1 MSTTAP
7 DPVASPVLDEVV
19 AARKPWGG
27 RIEKGQ
33 ILRITDLEG
42 QQAVDFLCYDAADP
56 NERYSATNTIKVQ
69 GRIFI
74 EQGTVLYSD
83 TGLALMTVVAD
94 TVGRH
99 DTIYGCCSN
108 PNNLLRY
115 GVRTTESCYSN
126 FETILATFGLGRS
139 AIVSNINFFMCVPV
153 EADGCAGVATIERQP
168 GSYVELRAERDV
180 IAVLSNCPQ
189 MHNPCNGYNPTP
201 IRVSIFRTPD
211 IIRTTANT

>member
-1 MSTTAP
+1 MSAPAP
-7 DPVASPVLDEVV
+7 DPTAAPVLDEIV
-19 AARKPWGG
+19 AARQPWGG
-27 RIEKGQ
+27 RVHKGQ
-33 ILRITDLEG
+33 VLRITDLEG

-56 NERYSATNTIKVQ
+56 AERYSATNTIKVQ

-83 TGLALMTVVAD
+83 TGRALMTVVAD

-115 GVRTTESCYSN
+115 GVHTAESCYSN
-126 FETILATFGLGRS
+126 FETILARFGLDRS
-139 AIVSNINFFMCVPV
+139 AIVSNVNFFMCVPV
-153 EADGCAGVATIERQP
+153 EPDGRAGVATSELQP
-168 GSYVELRAERDV
+168 GSYVELRAEREV

-201 IRVSIFRTPD
+201 IRVTIFP
-211 IIRTTANT
+211 APGSAA

>member
-1 MSTTAP
+1 MSTPSSNPAATP
-7 DPVASPVLDEVV
+7 ILDQVV
-19 AARKPWGG
+19 APRTPWGG
-27 RIEKGQ
+27 RILQGQ
-33 ILRITDLEG
+33 TLRITDLEG

-56 NERYSATNTIKVQ
+56 RERYSATNTLKVQ
-69 GRIFI
+69 GRIYI
-74 EQGTVLYSD
+74 EKDTVLYSD
-83 TGLALMTVVAD
+83 TGLALMTVVTD

-115 GVRTTESCYSN
+115 GVHTTESCYSN
-126 FETILATFGLGRS
+126 FETVLATFGLDRS

-153 EADGCAGVATIERQP
+153 EPDGSAGVATSELQP
-168 GSYVELRAERDV
+168 GGYVELRAERDV

-201 IRVSIFRTPD
+201 IQVSVFPAPD
-211 IIRTTANT
+211 RA

>member
-1 MSTTAP
+1 MSTNAPNSTA
-7 DPVASPVLDEVV
+7 APVLDEIV
-19 AARKPWGG
+19 AARQPWGS
-27 RIEKGQ
+27 RIGKGQ
-33 ILRITDLEG
+33 VLRITDLEG

-56 NERYSATNTIKVQ
+56 SERYSATNTVKVQ
-69 GRIFI
+69 ERIFI

-108 PNNLLRY
+108 PNNRLRY
-115 GVRTTESCYSN
+115 GVHTTESCYSN
-126 FETILATFGLGRS
+126 FETVLARFGLDRS
-139 AIVSNINFFMCVPV
+139 AIVSNVNFFMCVPV
-153 EADGCAGVATIERQP
+153 EPDGRAGVATSELRP

-201 IRVSIFRTPD
+201 IRVSIFEAPGTKG
-211 IIRTTANT
+211 

>member
-1 MSTTAP
+1 MSTPVP
-7 DPVASPVLDEVV
+7 DPTASTVRDEIV
-19 AARKPWGG
+19 AARQPWGG
-27 RIEKGQ
+27 RIRKGEV
-33 ILRITDLEG
+33 LRITDIEG

-56 NERYSATNTIKVQ
+56 GDRYCASNTIKVQ
-69 GRIFI
+69 GRIYI
-74 EQGTVLYSD
+74 ERGTVLYSD
-83 TGLALMTVVAD
+83 NGHALMTVVAD

-115 GVRTTESCYSN
+115 GVHTTESCYSN
-126 FETILATFGLGRS
+126 FETILAMFGQGRA
-139 AIVSNINFFMCVPV
+139 AIVSNVNFFMSVPV
-153 EADGCAGVATIERQP
+153 EPDGRAGVATAELHP

-201 IRVSIFRTPD
+201 IRVSILRAPG
-211 IIRTTANT
+211 AEG

>member
-1 MSTTAP
+1 M
-7 DPVASPVLDEVV
+7 ASPALDEVV
-19 AARKPWGG
+19 AARKPWGA
-27 RIEKGQ
+27 RIEKGK

-56 NERYSATNTIKVQ
+56 SERYSATNTIKVQ

-126 FETILATFGLGRS
+126 FETILAGFGLGRS

-153 EADGCAGVATIERQP
+153 EADGGAGVATSERQP
-168 GSYVELRAERDV
+168 GSYVELQAERDV

-201 IRVSIFRTPD
+201 VGVLIFRAPD
-211 IIRTTANT
+211 ITAPTADT

>member
-1 MSTTAP
+1 M
-7 DPVASPVLDEVV
+7 
-19 AARKPWGG
+19 G
-27 RIEKGQ
+27 RPILQGQ
-33 ILRITDLEG
+33 TLRITDLEG

-56 NERYSATNTIKVQ
+56 TERYSATNTVKVQ
-69 GRIFI
+69 GRIYI
-74 EQGTVLYSD
+74 EQGTVFYSD
-83 TGLALMTVVAD
+83 TGRALMTVVAD

-115 GVRTTESCYSN
+115 RVHTTESCYSN
-126 FETILATFGLGRS
+126 FATILATFGLGRS

-153 EADGCAGVATIERQP
+153 EPDGRAGVATSELKP
-168 GSYVELRAERDV
+168 GSYVDLRAERDV

-201 IRVSIFRTPD
+201 IRVSVFPAPGTE
-211 IIRTTANT
+211 

>member
-1 MSTTAP
+1 VSMPGSNLT
-7 DPVASPVLDEVV
+7 VLEEVV

-27 RIEKGQ
+27 RIAKGQ

-56 NERYSATNTIKVQ
+56 GDRYSTTNTIKVQ
-69 GRIFI
+69 GSVYV
-74 EQGTVLYSD
+74 EKGTVLYSD
-83 TGLALMTVVAD
+83 AGRALMTVVAD

-108 PNNLLRY
+108 ANNLLRY
-115 GVRTTESCYSN
+115 GVHTTESCYSN
-126 FETILATFGLGRS
+126 FETILAACGLDRS
-139 AIVSNINFFMCVPV
+139 AIVSNVNFFMSVPI
-153 EADGCAGVATIERQP
+153 EPDGRAGVATAALQP

-189 MHNPCNGYNPTP
+189 MHNPCNGYKPTP
-201 IRVSIFRTPD
+201 IGVSIFQP
-211 IIRTTANT
+211 APAA